1 MSGMFSKPK
10 RPKMP
15 NVEKVATVVM
25 EDEDEKE
32 VKRRERRKLTES
44 GRAKNILYGLQSVL
58 KQRLGE

>member
-10 RPKMP
+10 GPKLP
-15 NVEKVATVVM
+15 KVEKVATVVM
-25 EDEDEKE
+25 EDEEE
-32 VKRRERRKLTES
+32 VKRRERRKFTES